1 MYPTDSHPEKG
12 SSVEGLSLLRSV
24 KEVHLSLS
32 RNADVVGVGGIN
44 ADDGTIGGVVDA
56 GGGGVACIG
65 AVFNDVKGAERVG
78 KVLRECGE
86 ARR

>member
-56 GGGGVACIG
+56 GGGGDASSANPIW
-65 AVFNDVKGAERVG
+65 
-78 KVLRECGE
+78 LRELDGG
-86 ARR
+86 RK